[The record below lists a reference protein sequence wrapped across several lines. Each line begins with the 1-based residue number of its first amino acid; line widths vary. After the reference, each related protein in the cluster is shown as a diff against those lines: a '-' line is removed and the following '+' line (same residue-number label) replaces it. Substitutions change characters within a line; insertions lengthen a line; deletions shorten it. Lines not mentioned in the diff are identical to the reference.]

1 MPKQQEW
8 VTLAQWAK
16 EYGTPYFMRCNRIQ
30 LVFDTLHSKGDLV
43 YLNGLGQSILV
54 INSAT
59 AAYELFEKRS
69 SIYSDRGE
77 FPMVKD
83 LFVCGLLHFM
93 NHVDPAHGWCR
104 MGWDWAVTI
113 MRYGE
118 LWRRHRKIIH
128 QKFHPTAV
136 EEYYPVQIKHAR
148 YTFPLISQQMYLTGN
163 SLLLQRLHE
172 TPDDFVDHVRHNS
185 GAIIMEAC
193 CSPFYSLFFFGK
205 PSNQLSDRLWNQ
217 SASKRR
223 PLYCHRREC
232 YRWRHCGGKS
242 WGIPR

>member
-1 MPKQQEW
+1 
-8 VTLAQWAK
+8 
-16 EYGTPYFMRCNRIQ
+16 
-30 LVFDTLHSKGDLV
+30 
-43 YLNGLGQSILV
+43 
-54 INSAT
+54 
-59 AAYELFEKRS
+59 
-69 SIYSDRGE
+69 
-77 FPMVKD
+77 MVKD
-83 LFVCGLLHFM
+83 LFVCGLLHSM

-193 CSPFYSLFFFGK
+193 CSPFYSLFFLVNLQINSQIVYGIKVLPKEDPYIATAENAIAGVTVAGNPGAFLVDVLPICTSAYSYNPPFL
-205 PSNQLSDRLWNQ
+205 PSSFSSPFWLLWQ
-217 SASKRR
+217 SRM
-223 PLYCHRREC
+223 
-232 YRWRHCGGKS
+232 
-242 WGIPR
+242 